1 MKLRYYIVRRLALA
15 LLVLL
20 GVSAITFTV
29 SRMIPSDPA
38 RMWTGARATIQQ
50 VEQAKREL
58 GLDRP
63 LYEQFWS
70 YLVGLSKGN
79 LGTSIHT
86 RRPVIDDLRD
96 RFPATVEL
104 TVAAILVAIVLGI
117 PLGVI
122 SATKK
127 DRAADHVTRLFSLSG
142 VSMPIFWLGIL
153 LQLLL
158 ASWLGL
164 LPTGGRV
171 DPFVHIQSPITT
183 ITGMYTLD
191 SALTGNWVFFR
202 SAITHMILPVV
213 ALSYTSLAT
222 ITRMTRSTM
231 LEVLR
236 QDYVRTAR
244 SKGLSER
251 VVVYK
256 HALRN
261 ALIPTTTV
269 VGLTFGFLLGGA
281 FLVETIFDWPGIGLY
296 AVESIVNVDFP
307 SVAGVTLLGAVIYTL
322 VNLVVDILY
331 GVIDPRIKYG

>member
-1 MKLRYYIVRRLALA
+1 MKLRYYLVRRLALA
-15 LLVLL
+15 LVVLL
-20 GVSAITFTV
+20 GVSAITFTI

-38 RMWTGARATIQQ
+38 RMWAGARATLQQ

-58 GLDRP
+58 GLDKP
-63 LYEQFWS
+63 LYEQYLS
-70 YLVGLSKGN
+70 YLASIMRGD
-79 LGTSIHT
+79 LGVSIHT
-86 RRPVIDDLRD
+86 RRPVVDDLLE
-96 RFPATVEL
+96 RFAATAEL
-104 TVAAILVAIVLGI
+104 TMGAIFVAIAVGI
-117 PLGVI
+117 PMGVV

-127 DRAADHVTRLFSLSG
+127 DRAVDHATRLFSLSG

-171 DPFVHIQSPITT
+171 DPFVHIQYPLKT
-183 ITGMYTLD
+183 ITGMYVLD
-191 SALTGNWVFFR
+191 SILTANWVFLQ
-202 SAITHMILPVV
+202 STLVHMILPVA

-244 SKGLSER
+244 SKGLAER

-269 VGLTFGFLLGGA
+269 VGLTVGFLLGGA

-296 AVESIVNVDFP
+296 AVESIVTVDFP
-307 SVAGVTLLGAVIYTL
+307 AVTGVTLIGAVVYTL
-322 VNLVVDILY
+322 VNLSVDILY

>member
-20 GVSAITFTV
+20 GVSAITFTI

-38 RMWTGARATIQQ
+38 RMWTGARATAQQ

-63 LYEQFWS
+63 LYEQYWS
-70 YLVGLSKGN
+70 YLVSLTRGD
-79 LGTSIHT
+79 LGTAIHT
-86 RRPVIDDLRD
+86 RRPVIDDLRE
-96 RFPATVEL
+96 RFPATAEL
-104 TVAAILVAIVLGI
+104 TVAAILIAIILGI
-117 PLGVI
+117 PLGVT

-142 VSMPIFWLGIL
+142 VSMPVFWLGIL

-171 DPFVHIQSPITT
+171 DSFVHIRSPITT
-183 ITGMYTLD
+183 ITGMYLLD
-191 SALTGNWVFFR
+191 SALTGNWVFFQ

-251 VVVYK
+251 IVVYK

-307 SVAGVTLLGAVIYTL
+307 AVTGVTLLGAIIYTT
-322 VNLVVDILY
+322 VNLFVDILY